1 MAVFKEGIMDSDTSI
16 PGFERNM
23 GLINLA
29 ADCVFLKS
37 CEKEEVIRLLEEQ
50 SKEDPDINV
59 LDIFKQENLVSDK
72 RIEYLQA
79 LEVHLKLQSE
89 DMQFGRLAVANGI
102 CPADDVDKAL
112 KYQQN
117 YFKKNKT
124 DKKIGDILVENKAI
138 YESDRI
144 SILLTQNRIKNE
156 QLLDAFNVMGET
168 QIKKDA
174 VNKRFGVLAIKKEQ
188 VTLEQVNAALD
199 IQKTER
205 LAQGKSRF
213 IGEIL
218 QEISGQS
225 DQDILEI
232 LLEQKQ
238 FEKRRLDLER
248 SLYTVQSEIK
258 ISKKLNKIF
267 DYHLSKDGLEVHVEK
282 RMEPEEPILLYEFI
296 IWLRRVGIRFGI
308 VEDAVLEEMI
318 QKTGKK
324 SQVLVAKGIPS
335 RQCTHE
341 SIQLYFDD
349 ESTKGQ
355 EKPDNAEP
363 DNAEPDNV
371 EPENAEPEN
380 AEPDNVEPDN
390 TEPTRPASDPME
402 PPTTKENH
410 TEPEKETHEPIFMKK
425 GSLLAQIIPGEKG
438 KPGKDV
444 LGHPILPDKPLI
456 CVLNAG
462 NGVVRKGG
470 DFLARI
476 DGRPVLKNDTTLMVE
491 PVVRSVQEK
500 KIMGSISIDTLQ
512 TYESVRVEMK
522 GDLTQEGILRCR
534 SLVLHGSLAGCV
546 VCTESLVVHGNI
558 GIEKPDETSGAEAP
572 GYQTLVTAQGP
583 IKAFYSI
590 VNSKIETDNDLLAV
604 NSSVVGSQVIAYKGI
619 TIKDSLMDKTRP
631 CVLVVGLKPG
641 DQILTL
647 DHTIETRRAELAI
660 LKKEDDI
667 AKLLSTYQ
675 IDLEEE
681 KNHRLEQVILKNLI
695 QIIEAPEFYQHEEL
709 EGKIKYLQSLP
720 DFSTVRSIFLKFP
733 ETKAGLGMVK
743 KIVTSVEKLSLD
755 HVVEQ
760 FTKKLDPESTHHT
773 AEPNTYRSEMIFTAG
788 MSSLEAQIATNLE
801 PIETLETEIKGLE
814 SLRTTLGL
822 RHVNSLHLGGI
833 IKVRNKCERGTII
846 KGIIARLVLEKTL
859 YNVTFREEMNPRTR
873 VPSIAI
879 DT

>member
-1 MAVFKEGIMDSDTSI
+1 MPVFKEGIMDSGNTAI
-16 PGFERNM
+16 PGLERNM

-29 ADCVFLKS
+29 ADCVFIKS
-37 CEKEEVIRLLEEQ
+37 CEKEEVIRLLEEK
-50 SKEDPDINV
+50 SKEDPDIDV

-79 LEVHLKLQSE
+79 LDAHLKLQSE
-89 DMQFGRLAVANGI
+89 DMQFGRLAVANGF
-102 CPADDVDKAL
+102 CSADDVEKAL
-112 KYQQN
+112 RGQQN
-117 YFKKNKT
+117 YFKKNKAN
-124 DKKIGDILVENKAI
+124 KKIGDILVENKVI
-138 YESDRI
+138 CESVRI
-144 SILLTQNRIKNE
+144 SVLLTQNRIKDE
-156 QLLDAFNVMGET
+156 QLLDAFNALGET

-188 VTLEQVNAALD
+188 VTLEQVNSALD
-199 IQKTER
+199 IQKKER

-248 SLYTVQSEIK
+248 SLYTAQSELK
-258 ISKKLNKIF
+258 ISKRLNKIF
-267 DYHLSKDGLEVHVEK
+267 DYHLSGDGLEVYVEK
-282 RMEPEEPILLYEFI
+282 RMEPEEPILVYELI

-324 SQVLVAKGIPS
+324 SKVLVAKGIPP

-341 SIQLYFDD
+341 SIQLYFDND
-349 ESTKGQ
+349 STRGQ

-371 EPENAEPEN
+371 EPDNV
-380 AEPDNVEPDN
+380 EPDNVEP
-390 TEPTRPASDPME
+390 PTSAPDPLK
-402 PPTTKENH
+402 PPMVEENPI
-410 TEPEKETHEPIFMKK
+410 EQEKKTHEPIFMKK
-425 GSLLAQIIPGEKG
+425 GSLLARIIPGEKG

-444 LGHPILPDKPLI
+444 LGHPILPDNPLI

-462 NGVVRKGG
+462 NGVVKKGC

-476 DGRPVLKNDTTLMVE
+476 DGRPVLKNGTTLMVE
-491 PVVRSVQEK
+491 PVVRSIEEK
-500 KIMGSISIDTLQ
+500 KIMGSISIDTLN
-512 TYESVRVEMK
+512 TYESARVEMK
-522 GDLTQEGILRCR
+522 GDLTREGILRCR
-534 SLVLHGSLAGCV
+534 SMVLHGSLAGCV

-558 GIEKPDETSGAEAP
+558 GIEKPDPTSDEILGEEAP
-572 GYQTLVTAQGP
+572 DHQTLVTAQGT
-583 IKAFYSI
+583 IKAFSSI

-604 NSSVVGSQVIAYKGI
+604 NSSVVGSQVTAYKGI
-619 TIKDSLMDKTRP
+619 TIRDSLMGKTRP
-631 CVLVVGLKPG
+631 CVLCVGLKPG

-667 AKLLSTYQ
+667 AKLTSIYER
-675 IDLEEE
+675 DLEEE
-681 KNHRLEQVILKNLI
+681 KNHRLEQAILKNLI
-695 QIIEAPEFYQHEEL
+695 QIIEAPELYQYEEL

-720 DFSTVRSIFLKFP
+720 DFSTVKSIFLKLP
-733 ETKAGLGMVK
+733 ETKAGRVMVK
-743 KIVTSVEKLSLD
+743 RIVASVEKLSLD

-760 FTKKLDPESTHHT
+760 FTKQMDPEPTHQTAVST
-773 AEPNTYRSEMIFTAG
+773 PYRSEMVFTAG
-788 MSSLEAQIATNLE
+788 MSSLESQIVTNLKA
-801 PIETLETEIKGLE
+801 IETLETEIKGLQE
-814 SLRTTLGL
+814 LRTTLGL
-822 RHVNSLHLGGI
+822 RHVNSLHRSEAV

-846 KGIIARLVLEKTL
+846 KGIIARLVVEKTL
-859 YNVTFREEMNPRTR
+859 YNVTFTEVMNPKTR
-873 VPSIAI
+873 APSIAI
-879 DT
+879 DS